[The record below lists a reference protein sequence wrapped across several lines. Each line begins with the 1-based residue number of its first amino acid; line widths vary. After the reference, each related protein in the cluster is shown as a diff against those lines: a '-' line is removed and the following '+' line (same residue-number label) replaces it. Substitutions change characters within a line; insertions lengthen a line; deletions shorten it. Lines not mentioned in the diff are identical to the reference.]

1 MSSSRD
7 ASAATSDGGD
17 TPPHTDKPYRRQIGA
32 GNGPAIMR
40 FEFAA
45 EPWLLDKLA
54 VVGSAEEDV
63 EDDDPGEE
71 EPDLEEE
78 VVE

>member
-1 MSSSRD
+1 MIPCGRL
-7 ASAATSDGGD
+7 
-17 TPPHTDKPYRRQIGA
+17 
-32 GNGPAIMR
+32 GNAP

-78 VVE
+78 AVE

>member
-1 MSSSRD
+1 MD
-7 ASAATSDGGD
+7 AW
-17 TPPHTDKPYRRQIGA
+17 
-32 GNGPAIMR
+32 GNAP

-78 VVE
+78 AVE

>member
-1 MSSSRD
+1 ML
-7 ASAATSDGGD
+7 AC
-17 TPPHTDKPYRRQIGA
+17 PPWPI
-32 GNGPAIMR
+32 
-40 FEFAA
+40 
-45 EPWLLDKLA
+45 DKLT

-78 VVE
+78 AVE